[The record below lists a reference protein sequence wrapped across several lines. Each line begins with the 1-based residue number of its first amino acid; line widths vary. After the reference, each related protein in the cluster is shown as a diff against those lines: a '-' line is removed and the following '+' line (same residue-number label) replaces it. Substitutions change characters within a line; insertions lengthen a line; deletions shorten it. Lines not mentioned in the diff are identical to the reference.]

1 MAKEFLEMPHD
12 FCKAGC
18 AHAGLSVETKI
29 VYANGEPYAV
39 SREIK
44 CAHEEACKAQRAIH
58 SEPVKHFVSICPN
71 CGIGVLTDNPVPRF

>member
-1 MAKEFLEMPHD
+1 MAEEFLEMPHD